1 VLRGALEYMQQYNG
15 GTKTCIFMAMG
26 YEDCVGRRIHKSNRP
41 WVTYKNWKQLA
52 EAKAE
57 ERERASNLDRKPH
70 L

>member
-1 VLRGALEYMQQYNG
+1 MGNIQELE
-15 GTKTCIFMAMG
+15 
-26 YEDCVGRRIHKSNRP
+26 
-41 WVTYKNWKQLA
+41 KQLA